1 MPAKILKS
9 LPANQAPPLARAAD
23 GDARAGK
30 RLGQNAGW
38 RWKHVMDVY
47 LVRHAIAHERN
58 STRWPNDALR
68 PLTTAGMRKFRKA
81 AAGLARCVPKTA
93 TVFTSPYVR
102 ARETA
107 AVLAESARF
116 RTATEAPELTPG
128 KTPRAV
134 FELLRK
140 RRRAAVVLVGHE
152 PDLSAWVSA
161 ALAVE
166 PLRIKSEFKKGG
178 AVCVRFEKTIGP
190 GCAVL
195 VWMLPPRVLRA
206 MR

>member
-1 MPAKILKS
+1 
-9 LPANQAPPLARAAD
+9 
-23 GDARAGK
+23 
-30 RLGQNAGW
+30 
-38 RWKHVMDVY
+38 MDVY

-58 STRWPNDALR
+58 STRWPDDALR

-81 AAGLARCVPKTA
+81 AAGLARCVPKA
-93 TVFTSPYVR
+93 AAVFTSPFVR

-107 AVLAESARF
+107 AMLTEHGKFRAAIES
-116 RTATEAPELTPG
+116 TELIPG

-134 FELLRK
+134 FDLLRT
-140 RRRAAVVLVGHE
+140 RRRAAVVLIGHE
-152 PDLSAWVSA
+152 PDLSAWMSA

-178 AVCVRFEKTIGP
+178 AACVRFGKSVGP
-190 GCAVL
+190 GGATL
-195 VWMLPPRVLRA
+195 VWLLPPRVLRA

>member
-1 MPAKILKS
+1 
-9 LPANQAPPLARAAD
+9 
-23 GDARAGK
+23 
-30 RLGQNAGW
+30 
-38 RWKHVMDVY
+38 MDVY

-68 PLTTAGMRKFRKA
+68 PLTTAGLRKFRKA

-93 TVFTSPYVR
+93 ADIHEPFVR

-107 AVLAESARF
+107 AVLSESAKF
-116 RTATEAPELTPG
+116 RAAIEATELIPG

-134 FELLRK
+134 FDLLRA
-140 RRRAAVVLVGHE
+140 RRRNAVVLIGHE
-152 PDLSAWVSA
+152 PDLSAWMSA

-178 AVCVRFEKTIGP
+178 AVCIRFEKTIGP
-190 GCAVL
+190 GCATL
-195 VWMLPPRVLRA
+195 DLAAAAARIARDEIGPA
-206 MR
+206 GS

>member
-1 MPAKILKS
+1 M
-9 LPANQAPPLARAAD
+9 
-23 GDARAGK
+23 
-30 RLGQNAGW
+30 
-38 RWKHVMDVY
+38 HVY

-93 TVFTSPYVR
+93 AIFTSPLVR

-107 AVLAESARF
+107 AILTESARF
-116 RTATEAPELTPG
+116 KAAIETTELEPG
-128 KTPRAV
+128 KSPRGV
-134 FELLRK
+134 FDLLRA
-140 RRRAAVVLVGHE
+140 RRRTAVVLVGHE
-152 PDLSAWVSA
+152 PDLSAWLSA

-166 PLRIKSEFKKGG
+166 PSRIKSEFKKG
-178 AVCVRFEKTIGP
+178 AAACVRFEKTVGP
-190 GCAVL
+190 GSATL
-195 VWMLPPRVLRA
+195 MWLLPPRILRA

>member
-1 MPAKILKS
+1 MY
-9 LPANQAPPLARAAD
+9 
-23 GDARAGK
+23 
-30 RLGQNAGW
+30 
-38 RWKHVMDVY
+38 VY

-93 TVFTSPYVR
+93 AIFTSPLVR

-107 AVLAESARF
+107 AILTESARF
-116 RTATEAPELTPG
+116 KAANEMTELVPGKAPRGVFDLLRARRRTAVL
-128 KTPRAV
+128 
-134 FELLRK
+134 
-140 RRRAAVVLVGHE
+140 LVGHE
-152 PDLSAWVSA
+152 PELSAWLSA

-166 PLRIKSEFKKGG
+166 PTLIKSEFKKG
-178 AVCVRFEKTIGP
+178 AAACVRFEKTIGP
-190 GCAVL
+190 GSATL
-195 VWMLPPRVLRA
+195 VWLLPPRILRT